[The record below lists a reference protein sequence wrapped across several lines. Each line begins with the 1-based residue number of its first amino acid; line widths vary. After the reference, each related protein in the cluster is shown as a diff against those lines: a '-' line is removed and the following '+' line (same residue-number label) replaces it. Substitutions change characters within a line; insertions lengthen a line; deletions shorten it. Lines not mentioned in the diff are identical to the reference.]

1 MASRPQI
8 SWSPRP
14 VSAPAPPRLYA
25 VETVAQFSDLE
36 WSIVAMAEQD
46 GLATLRRPN
55 RFWSLLNA
63 IFGISLPNR
72 LASDRLEALRRVA
85 VLIWRGSTVSRAE
98 LEAFFDAGFS
108 KPHFERLRGRI
119 DAAKARPV
127 RKTAR

>member
-14 VSAPAPPRLYA
+14 VSAPPPPRLYA
-25 VETVAQFSDLE
+25 VETVANFSALE

-46 GLATLRRPN
+46 RLISLRRPN
-55 RFWSLLNA
+55 RFWSIINT

-72 LASDRLEALRRVA
+72 LASDRLEALHRVA
-85 VLIWRGSTVSRAE
+85 VLVWRGSTVSRAE
-98 LEAFFDAGFS
+98 LEAFFDVGFS
-108 KPHFERLRGRI
+108 EPHFERLQGRI
-119 DAAKARPV
+119 DAAKVRPV